1 MGTVMSIMIN
11 YSESKYSKYNY
22 SKKKYNRKNIYNNNS
37 DNIYMGNVLS
47 KMKVSMETALQRVK
61 KRLNRDERARQIY
74 QQIHQEDP
82 TVDINSPA
90 VAYL

>member
-1 MGTVMSIMIN
+1 MGTVMSIVIN
-11 YSESKYSKYNY
+11 YSVEK
-22 SKKKYNRKNIYNNNS
+22 NRNKENIYNNNRY

-61 KRLNRDERARQIY
+61 KRLHRDERARQIY

>member
-1 MGTVMSIMIN
+1 MGTVMSVMIN

-47 KMKVSMETALQRVK
+47 KMKKTMQESLSIMKQKIRK
-61 KRLNRDERARQIY
+61 DNRAEQIY
-74 QQIHQEDP
+74 QEIHQKDH
-82 TVDINSPA
+82 TIDFQHNIII
-90 VAYL
+90 

>member
-1 MGTVMSIMIN
+1 MSIVIN
-11 YSESKYSKYNY
+11 YSVEK
-22 SKKKYNRKNIYNNNS
+22 NRNKENIYNNNRY